1 MASSPITSWQADR
14 EKTEV
19 VTDFLLLASKITADG
34 DYSHEIRRQLLL
46 GRKAMTNLNSVLKSR
61 DISLPT
67 KVHIIKAMV
76 FPVVT
81 LWELYH
87 KEGRMPKNSYLWTVV
102 LEKTPESPLDSKETK
117 PVNLNEDQPWI
128 DTERTDAESEAP
140 AFWSSDVNNQ
150 LIGKVPDAGKDL
162 REEGEGGIR
171 GWDGWTALLIQ
182 WTWAWPKP
190 KRWWGPGRPGL
201 LGLQRV
207 WHNWATEQQQQ
218 SISSGR
224 LYFLGSKITV
234 DSDNSHEV

>member
-19 VTDFLLLASKITADG
+19 VTDFLFLASKITADG

-67 KVHIIKAMV
+67 KVRIIKAMV

-87 KEGRMPKNSYLWTVV
+87 KEGRMPKNSYLWTVL
-102 LEKTPESPLDSKETK
+102 LEKTPESPLGSKETK

-140 AFWSSDVNNQ
+140 VFWSSDVNNQ
-150 LIGKVPDAGKDL
+150 LIGKVPDAGKDCGKKEK
-162 REEGEGGIR
+162 RASEEEMAGQHHWFNEHELDQSPGGGEGQG
-171 GWDGWTALLIQ
+171 GLAC
-182 WTWAWPKP
+182 
-190 KRWWGPGRPGL
+190 WGCKESD
-201 LGLQRV
+201 
-207 WHNWATEQQQQ
+207 NWATEQQQR

-224 LYFLGSKITV
+224 LYFLGSKITA
-234 DSDNSHEV
+234 DSDNSHEI